1 MPALVLT
8 GRPGSG
14 KGTLGSVL
22 AEKLGIPHISTG
34 DIFRNHMEEKTPL
47 GLQIIDSMNAGKY
60 TSDKI
65 TNRVVLERL
74 QEEDCRNGYILDG
87 YPRTLNQVL
96 FMENTSIAVDHV
108 IYLDVSEAT
117 CLKRLLS
124 RGETSGRPDDQSAE
138 VVKDRLAIYTDTM
151 TPVLDRY
158 RTKGKLVT
166 VNGEQSPEEVVVQ
179 VMALLS

>member
-14 KGTLGSVL
+14 KGTLGAVL
-22 AEKLGIPHISTG
+22 AEQLSIPHISTG
-34 DIFRNHMEEKTPL
+34 DIFRKHMDDKTPL
-47 GLQIIDSMNAGKY
+47 GLQIVNSMNAGKY
-60 TSDKI
+60 TPDKI

-74 QEEDCRNGYILDG
+74 QEDDCKDGYILDG

-96 FMENTSIAVDHV
+96 FMENTFIQVDHV
-108 IYLDVSEAT
+108 IYLDVAEET
-117 CLKRLLS
+117 CMNRLLS
-124 RGETSGRPDDQSAE
+124 RGESSGRSDDKSAE

-158 RTKGKLVT
+158 RNKGKLVT
-166 VNGEQSPEEVVVQ
+166 VDGEQSPEDVLAQ
-179 VMALLS
+179 VIALLS